1 MQDVYILK
9 KIKKWVESSTYVT
22 KNGSSEVKAFAKG
35 YKDGI
40 SRAKEIILEI
50 INSEQ

>member
-1 MQDVYILK
+1 MQDVDILTKILK
-9 KIKKWVESSTYVT
+9 WANDSHAYLSNRTEY
-22 KNGSSEVKAFAKG
+22 AKG

>member
-1 MQDVYILK
+1 MEDKDILTQIIEWAK
-9 KIKKWVESSTYVT
+9 SSHAYLS
-22 KNGSSEVKAFAKG
+22 NSSEYAKG